1 MTPMRAPTEMVG
13 YTEGVAPQAER
24 RQVLRLTRRQV
35 LIVAAS
41 AVITAVIAVVFVQ
54 LSPPVYNT
62 QRSIIVMSG
71 ANQND
76 NDVLS
81 RAIEGLASAKGLAA
95 EVKRRGN
102 LPQSIDEI
110 GAMISTDRSP

>member
-13 YTEGVAPQAER
+13 YVDGPSPSTER
-24 RQVLRLTRRQV
+24 RQVLRLTRNQA

-41 AVITAVIAVVFVQ
+41 ALITAVIAVIFVG

-62 QRSIIVMSG
+62 QRAIIILSG
-71 ANQND
+71 ANPND

-81 RAIEGLASAKGLAA
+81 RALEGLVGSKGLAA

-102 LPQSIDEI
+102 L
-110 GAMISTDRSP
+110 